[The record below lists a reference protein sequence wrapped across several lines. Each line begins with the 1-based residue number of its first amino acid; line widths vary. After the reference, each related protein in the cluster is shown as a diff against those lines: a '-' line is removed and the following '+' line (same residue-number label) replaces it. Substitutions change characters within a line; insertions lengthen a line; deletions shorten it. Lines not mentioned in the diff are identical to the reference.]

1 MKKKIIFIASIA
13 MLVVLAASL
22 ACVFA
27 YGEASKQPAESDF
40 EQIETAPEE
49 PSIII
54 DESDEIVKIWLNNE
68 VSVQEK
74 IKMCEDKFSP
84 DPILEGMWN
93 PQSETFDRFISY
105 DYKDL
110 YTMNRVPRTY
120 GEYLEDNK
128 DAYACICITLRS
140 HDQKE
145 FYNIFLAPI
154 EVSNGVAELVLFRI
168 SKPGEFKKVY
178 DNDTMDSYYVKE
190 KDEAKYYK
198 SNFKFQFD
206 DFPDKDAMILGA
218 KSGEMT
224 FEFKYILDLPPELRE
239 LVEHQA
245 K

>member
-1 MKKKIIFIASIA
+1 MKKKIIIISTIAV
-13 MLVVLAASL
+13 LVVSVASV
-22 ACVFA
+22 AGVWA
-27 YGEASKQPAESDF
+27 YGEMSKQLTENNTQ
-40 EQIETAPEE
+40 QIETAPEE
-49 PSIII
+49 PSVII

-105 DYKDL
+105 DYMDL

-168 SKPGEFKKVY
+168 SQPGKPNISY
-178 DNDTMDSYYVKE
+178 DNDTGKYLVAEVNGKT
-190 KDEAKYYK
+190 KYYR
-198 SNFKFQFD
+198 SDFKFQFD

-239 LVEHQA
+239 LVEHQT